1 MAQAWSA
8 REVVGWNKTGRPVPG
23 AEVPALFT
31 ADQLDAFQRNITV
44 GITEMAE
51 EAAAEAL
58 REQTVQAQREV
69 IGRETS
75 RSGGIAPLP
84 RVVVDGVQDAPLS
97 AISADSVIVI
107 LWNYLP
113 EVARRTYE
121 AMVLRSPRLSGRYI
135 EGLLVFIDGQ
145 PGDFGQIDNDTKEV
159 RLVASVPYAR
169 RLEVGKDHAGAP
181 WVKQVAPHIVEE
193 TAIVGKRKFG
203 DLANVAYS
211 YVDLSGAWA
220 LSPAGMVPRHFERG
234 RWRYGKSPRT
244 RGGMLETH
252 VRYPAILMTPRE

>member
-1 MAQAWSA
+1 MPASWTA

-23 AEVPALFT
+23 MPVPALFS

-44 GITEMAE
+44 GIAE
-51 EAAAEAL
+51 LAVDAAAEAL
-58 REQTVQAQREV
+58 QQQTVQAQQEV
-69 IGRETS
+69 IARESS

-84 RVVVDGVQDAPLS
+84 RVVVDGVEDAPLS
-97 AISADSVIVI
+97 AINGDSVIVI

-113 EVARRTYE
+113 EAARKTYD
-121 AMVLRSPRLSGRYI
+121 ALVQRSPRLSGRYV
-135 EGLLVFIDGQ
+135 EGLLVFIDDQ
-145 PGDFGQIDNDTKEV
+145 PGDFGDIDNDTKEV
-159 RLVASVPYAR
+159 RFVASVPYAR
-169 RLEVGKDHAGAP
+169 RLEVGKDHRGSP

-203 DLANVAYS
+203 DLANVTYS

-220 LSPAGMVPRHFERG
+220 LSPAGMTPRHFEGG

-244 RGGMLETH
+244 RSGMLETH
-252 VRYPAILMTPRE
+252 VRYPAILITPRE